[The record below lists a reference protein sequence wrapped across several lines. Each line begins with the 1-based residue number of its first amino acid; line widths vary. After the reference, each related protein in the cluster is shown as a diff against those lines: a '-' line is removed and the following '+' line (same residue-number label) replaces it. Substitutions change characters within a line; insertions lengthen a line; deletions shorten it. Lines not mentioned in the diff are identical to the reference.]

1 MMCASHS
8 RMHFIYQERFILIT
22 QILQGVPQFF
32 LALVLNLFWWSIE
45 HLEQLGAVVVTR
57 GAVLPRQFELLKST
71 KNANVLW
78 IVLFT
83 VHLFLFVLFC
93 FHTHL
98 LSKFSEKS
106 QSVFTD
112 FPCPVCAACQ
122 PRDAKSWIKT
132 RNSIK
137 PPVSKIASKE

>member
-1 MMCASHS
+1 MND
-8 RMHFIYQERFILIT
+8 RIRFLPNLLNLSQFYNCT
-22 QILQGVPQFF
+22 KFKKSCSQAPGSGEFF
-32 LALVLNLFWWSIE
+32 LALVFNLFWWSIE
-45 HLEQLGAVVVTR
+45 HLEWLGAVVVTR

-83 VHLFLFVLFC
+83 VHLFIFVLFC

-112 FPCPVCAACQ
+112 FPCPVCAAC
-122 PRDAKSWIKT
+122 
-132 RNSIK
+132 
-137 PPVSKIASKE
+137 